1 MTISYALYKNHLT
14 NGANHYRAIVQ
25 SGGTRNLEGV
35 VKEMAVRG
43 LITNQAE
50 TLAILLNYY
59 ATIESMVLDGLRVVT
74 PGGNYGVSIKGNFE
88 GQTDAF
94 TPSRHSIEAIVSPS
108 AQLRRTIQEKAQ
120 TQKQEATEP
129 RPNLLEYVDLN
140 SEERDSRLTPGGMGQ
155 LTGYRL
161 KFDPADPAQG
171 IFFVAADS
179 TTTRVSVVGKNTA
192 TELMFLVPA
201 SLTPGD
207 YSLEVRSNFGPETLR
222 VGSLS
227 VMLTVS

>member
-1 MTISYALYKNHLT
+1 LYKNHLT
-14 NGANHYRAIVQ
+14 NGANNYRAIVQ

-35 VKEMAVRG
+35 VK
-43 LITNQAE
+43 E

-108 AQLRRTIQEKAQ
+108 AQLRRVIQEKAQ
-120 TQKQEATEP
+120 TQKQEATAP

-140 SEERDSRLTPGGMGQ
+140 SDERDSRLTPGGMGQ
-155 LTGYRL
+155 LAGYRL

-171 IFFVAADS
+171 IFFVAAYG

-201 SLTPGD
+201 DLAPGD
-207 YSLEVRSNFGPETLR
+207 YSLEVRGNFGPETLR
-222 VGSLS
+222 VGRLNAI
-227 VMLTVS
+227 LTVG